1 MLIEDLQFLFLE
13 KRRSEKLQQLPD
25 KLADGFFKIDIQE
38 FQLRLGQ
45 GRKLVKN
52 ERNQEFW
59 EKIIQK

>member
-38 FQLRLGQ
+38 F
-45 GRKLVKN
+45 
-52 ERNQEFW
+52 
-59 EKIIQK
+59 